1 METSRPLSRNKHCK
15 RVFSLIN
22 VVMRDQF
29 SHNNA
34 LTCSA
39 SVTVGARR
47 DFVWASLFLELTYLQ
62 DVKMSDVSRTSSHSS
77 VRVFSISCLTVY
89 QVLVPGTVC
98 SHFSCASRRSTMSSP
113 PPWRPRLVHEGTPLY
128 AGGNVD
134 QSMQEAEAVARSPQH
149 HHHAHV
155 HHLHHHAVDSS
166 QHNASP
172 GMSSLAKAAGEAIH
186 IRSTHIS
193 KRLVIENDSD
203 EIIHE
208 KGSDEMAYSPTASV
222 SSAHSMS
229 RKKAS
234 PLKTRLVIGKED
246 EDHHHKLHQS
256 HPDHFADNTQYY
268 HDVSVERMVGVDY
281 FGTKGPLVVM
291 DGANIAYAYA
301 DAIAGFRGNIEPDA
315 RGIQI
320 AANYFLSVDVRV
332 LVVIPAPWF
341 RAKPRDG
348 DAAQG
353 NALMMTPQL
362 EVLRDLKSRGLLV
375 AAPPRDD
382 DDAYALTIARR
393 EDTRTHNRGGG
404 GFVLSCDMF
413 RDAVYRDA
421 TGDLQEWL
429 TKGSGSGPG
438 RISFAF
444 CDMGSTDDYGDRQM
458 DFVPNP
464 RHPLISWIEG
474 EHRKKAYKI

>member
-1 METSRPLSRNKHCK
+1 
-15 RVFSLIN
+15 
-22 VVMRDQF
+22 
-29 SHNNA
+29 
-34 LTCSA
+34 
-39 SVTVGARR
+39 
-47 DFVWASLFLELTYLQ
+47 
-62 DVKMSDVSRTSSHSS
+62 
-77 VRVFSISCLTVY
+77 
-89 QVLVPGTVC
+89 
-98 SHFSCASRRSTMSSP
+98 MSSP

-128 AGGNVD
+128 AGGDVD
-134 QSMQEAEAVARSPQH
+134 QTMQEAEATARSPPH
-149 HHHAHV
+149 HHHARV
-155 HHLHHHAVDSS
+155 HHLHHHAHDSS

-172 GMSSLAKAAGEAIH
+172 GMSSLAKAAGEVTH
-186 IRSTHIS
+186 IRPRPSHIS
-193 KRLVIENDSD
+193 ERLVKENLSD
-203 EIIHE
+203 EIIPE
-208 KGSDEMAYSPTASV
+208 NYSDEMAYSPPAPASP
-222 SSAHSMS
+222 AQSMS

-234 PLKTRLVIGKED
+234 PLKTRLVVGKED
-246 EDHHHKLHQS
+246 EDHHHALHQLS
-256 HPDHFADNTQYY
+256 HPNHFAGSTQYC
-268 HDVSVERMVGVDY
+268 HGDSVARMEGVDY
-281 FGTKGPLVVM
+281 FGTKGPLVVI

-341 RAKPRDG
+341 KKKPRDG

-382 DDAYALTIARR
+382 DDAYALTIALR
-393 EDTRTHNRGGG
+393 EDARTRNLGGG

-413 RDAVYRDA
+413 RDAINQDA
-421 TGDLQEWL
+421 TGNLREWL

-464 RHPLISWIEG
+464 RHPLISRIED
-474 EHRKKAYKI
+474 EHRKNSYKI